1 MSVGV
6 GGARV
11 GVLVVAYNAG
21 TTLASVL
28 DRLPTTFRSSV
39 EHVLVCDDASQDAT
53 HLVALGYQTISDLP
67 LTVIRHQKNL
77 GYGGNQKAGY
87 RWVIEHGLDIVVLL
101 HGDGQYQP
109 EVIETL
115 VGPLAAG
122 EHDAVFGSRM
132 MIKGGARK
140 GGMPVYKWV
149 GNKILTRIENA
160 VAGMQLTEWHSG
172 YRAYRVDALK
182 EIDFESNSDGFD
194 FDTEIILQLH
204 DAGRSI
210 HEVPI
215 PTYYGSEICHVNG
228 MKYARDV
235 VSHVIKYRLAKM
247 GFGGGLRS
255 DEAAYELKHDTMT
268 SHGQLLAWLGRRPPG
283 KVLDLGCSDGSLASE
298 MGRFGHHVTGV
309 DVAKFDG
316 VGSRVEHFV
325 EADLN
330 SGLPDDVGDG
340 FDIVVAADVIEHLV
354 RPDELLK
361 SLAPK
366 MSPTGVLLVSV
377 PNFGHWYPRTR
388 VAVGRFDYDRRG
400 ILDAGHLRFFTKRS
414 LVRLANRAGFD
425 VRRCVPI
432 GLPTEIIG
440 RTSGPASLQRIAS
453 MVDRV
458 GIALWPG
465 MFAFQYLFELQP
477 KTSPAPVRVSSERI
491 EPTGTAGNDGHR

>member
-11 GVLVVAYNAG
+11 GVLVVAYNAAS
-21 TTLASVL
+21 TLASVL
-28 DRLPTTFRSSV
+28 DRLPATFRASV
-39 EHVLVCDDASQDAT
+39 DHVLVCDDASQDAT
-53 HLVALGYQTISDLP
+53 HLVALGYQTTTDLP

-77 GYGGNQKAGY
+77 GYGGNQKEGY
-87 RWVIEHGLDIVVLL
+87 RWAIEHGLDVVVLL

-115 VGPLAAG
+115 VEPLVAG

-132 MIKGGARK
+132 MIKGGARS
-140 GGMPVYKWV
+140 GGMPMYKWV

-160 VAGMQLTEWHSG
+160 AAGMQLTEWHSG
-172 YRAYRVDALK
+172 YRAYRVDALR
-182 EIDFESNSDGFD
+182 EIDFESNADGFD

-204 DAGRSI
+204 EAGKSI

-215 PTYYGSEICHVNG
+215 PTYYGDEICRVNG
-228 MKYARDV
+228 LKYAKDV
-235 VSHVIKYRLAKM
+235 ITHVVKYRLAKM

-255 DEAAYELKHDTMT
+255 DEAAYELKYDSMT
-268 SHGQLLAWLGRRPPG
+268 SHGQLLQWMGRRAPG
-283 KVLDLGCSDGSLASE
+283 KVLDLGCSDGSLAAE
-298 MGRFGHHVTGV
+298 MGRFGHSVTGV
-309 DVAKFDG
+309 DIAKFDG
-316 VGSRVEHFV
+316 VGTRVNHFV

-330 SGLPDDVGDG
+330 VGLPDAVGDG
-340 FDIVVAADVIEHLV
+340 FDIVVAADVLEHLV
-354 RPDELLK
+354 RPDEMLK
-361 SLAPK
+361 SVAPRLL
-366 MSPTGVLLVSV
+366 PTGVLFVSV

-388 VAVGRFDYDRRG
+388 VAVGKFDYDRRG
-400 ILDAGHLRFFTKRS
+400 ILDSGHVRFFTKRS
-414 LVRLANRAGFD
+414 LERLANRAGFN

-440 RTSGPASLQRIAS
+440 RTSGPASLQRMAS
-453 MVDRV
+453 VVDRV

-477 KTSPAPVRVSSERI
+477 KAHPVPISVS
-491 EPTGTAGNDGHR
+491 TN

>member
-1 MSVGV
+1 MSDRV

-21 TTLASVL
+21 ATLASVL
-28 DRLPTTFRSSV
+28 DRLPSTFRSSV

-53 HLVALGYQTISDLP
+53 HLVALGYQTLSDLP
-67 LTVIRHQKNL
+67 LTVISHQKNL

-115 VGPLAAG
+115 VEPLAAG
-122 EHDAVFGSRM
+122 AHDAVFGSRM

-140 GGMPVYKWV
+140 GGMPMYKWV

-204 DAGRSI
+204 EAGKSI

-235 VSHVIKYRLAKM
+235 ISHVIKYRLAKM

-255 DEAAYELKHDTMT
+255 DEAAYELKRDRMT
-268 SHGQLLAWLGRRPPG
+268 SHGQLLEWMGRRQPG
-283 KVLDLGCSDGSLASE
+283 KVLDLGCSDGALAAE

-330 SGLPDDVGDG
+330 RGLPDDVGDG

-361 SLAPK
+361 SLPPK

-414 LVRLANRAGFD
+414 LVRMANRAGFD
-425 VRRCVPI
+425 VRRSVPI

-440 RTSGPASLQRIAS
+440 RASGPAGFQRMAS
-453 MVDRV
+453 VVDRI
-458 GIALWPG
+458 GIAVWPG

-477 KTSPAPVRVSSERI
+477 KAHPAPVTVSNE
-491 EPTGTAGNDGHR
+491 